1 MFYSILHRLFAWGN
15 ALDLPSL
22 PDDEPFFRAQYY
34 AVYRFLHRND
44 MTIVQDRERR
54 YFLWEG
60 GPELRRVGM
69 DELGRLLLAGAILP
83 MSEPQPLPGL
93 YAHMRPVYNP
103 MRRSF
108 EFRRR

>member
-1 MFYSILHRLFAWGN
+1 MVESILHKLFAWGC
-15 ALDLPSL
+15 AMYLP
-22 PDDEPFFRAQYY
+22 PEPEEDAFFRARYY

-44 MTIVQDRERR
+44 VTIVQDRERR

-60 GPELRRVGM
+60 GPELRQVGM
-69 DELGRLLLAGAILP
+69 EELGRLLLAGAVLP

-103 MRRSF
+103 MRRTF